1 MYYKSARQS
10 FGQGNTAKT
19 VFVTNYSSLFAYI
32 LDNRDLN
39 FLGGRGG
46 GGGGGGATLRLA
58 CMDDLAQSI

>member
-46 GGGGGGATLRLA
+46 GGGGGATLGLA
-58 CMDDLAQSI
+58 GRGDLAQSI